1 MLAAPQQ
8 VGPASTGWWL
18 SLGPEYAGRGRYV
31 AAQGTGAAVGGGSL
45 VAAQEAGAAVDG
57 GGSLVAAQEAGAAV
71 GGGSLAAAEEDGGD
85 GDEVV
90 DHTSAALAIC

>member
-45 VAAQEAGAAVDG
+45 VAAQEAGAAV
-57 GGSLVAAQEAGAAV
+57 

>member
-1 MLAAPQQ
+1 M
-8 VGPASTGWWL
+8 
-18 SLGPEYAGRGRYV
+18 
-31 AAQGTGAAVGGGSL
+31 AAQGTGAV
-45 VAAQEAGAAVDG
+45 VDG

-90 DHTSAALAIC
+90 DHTSANRKAGIGYPTSRLGLVTQQVGWGWLPNR

>member
-1 MLAAPQQ
+1 M
-8 VGPASTGWWL
+8 
-18 SLGPEYAGRGRYV
+18 
-31 AAQGTGAAVGGGSL
+31 AAQGTGAV
-45 VAAQEAGAAVDG
+45 VD
-57 GGSLVAAQEAGAAV
+57 